1 MLGKPAGD
9 RAIARPAALRG
20 GPVSV
25 AGLLLL
31 CLLLVAGCGGGGGSQ
46 EHGGGGG
53 SGSQG
58 GGGRSL
64 VGIKPSRPI
73 PGTQSGDLPEAV
85 PIILGDCDRGLREEQ
100 WDAVRDKMRSAI
112 QSSQQPQV
120 LAIAWHCLGIADTS
134 LGNLQAAAAELAQAE
149 RLRGALPVG
158 PREDLELLR
167 LRGQMVVQT
176 ELGDAA
182 EGRRLLAEAV
192 AVAPDQAATLQA
204 EFHQAAA
211 AQQPAE
217 ETSSTA
223 PPSTDVPS
231 TDTPTSSET
240 G

>member
-1 MLGKPAGD
+1 MLGKPSRD

-20 GPVSV
+20 GGVPV

-31 CLLLVAGCGGGGGSQ
+31 CLLLVAGCGDGGGGQ
-46 EHGGGGG
+46 GQGGGG
-53 SGSQG
+53 QG
-58 GGGRSL
+58 DGGGRSL
-64 VGIKPSRPI
+64 VSIKPTRPI

-85 PIILGDCDRGLREEQ
+85 PIIIGDCDRGLRGGQ
-100 WDAVRDKMRSAI
+100 WEVVRDKMRSAI

-134 LGNLQAAAAELAQAE
+134 LGNLEAAADELAQAE
-149 RLRGALPVG
+149 RLRGALPAG

-204 EFHQAAA
+204 EFQQAASA
-211 AQQPAE
+211 HQPAE

-231 TDTPTSSET
+231 TDAPTSSET

>member
-1 MLGKPAGD
+1 MLGKPSRD
-9 RAIARPAALRG
+9 RAIARPAVLRG
-20 GPVSV
+20 GGVPA

-31 CLLLVAGCGGGGGSQ
+31 CLLLVAGCGA
-46 EHGGGGG
+46 GGGGG
-53 SGSQG
+53 GGGGGGSQG

-64 VGIKPSRPI
+64 VSIKPTRPL

-85 PIILGDCDRGLREEQ
+85 PIIIGDCDRGLRGEQ
-100 WDAVRDKMRSAI
+100 WGVVRDKMRSAI

-120 LAIAWHCLGIADTS
+120 LAIAWHCLGIADAS
-134 LGNLQAAAAELAQAE
+134 LGNLEAAADELAQAE
-149 RLRGALPVG
+149 RLRGALPAE

-204 EFHQAAA
+204 EFQQAAA

-231 TDTPTSSET
+231 SDAPTSSET